1 MSLDERS
8 EEEGTMSV
16 GMIRDLYDY
25 HRWANRQLFDFAV
38 ALGEQACARDVG
50 AQFSHSKVT
59 RMFAHLY
66 GADWVW
72 LSRWKGT
79 SPTNLPGADLPTMAI
94 VRAKW
99 DALEAEQQAFVAAL
113 TEADLSRAVA
123 YKNTEGK
130 AFSAPLGPLLQHVA
144 NHATHHRSEIATM
157 VTMLS
162 GSPPDTGINTWI
174 LARTGQMR

>member
-1 MSLDERS
+1 MLFRS
-8 EEEGTMSV
+8 
-16 GMIRDLYDY
+16 
-25 HRWANRQLFDFAV
+25 
-38 ALGEQACARDVG
+38 
-50 AQFSHSKVT
+50 
-59 RMFAHLY
+59 MFAHLY

>member
-1 MSLDERS
+1 
-8 EEEGTMSV
+8 MSV
-16 GMIRDLYDY
+16 AMVRDLYDY
-25 HRWANRQLFDFAV
+25 HRWANGKLYDFAA
-38 ALGEQACARDVG
+38 ALGEATCAREVG
-50 AQFSHSKVT
+50 TQFSYPRVT

-79 SPTNLPGADLPTMAI
+79 SPTAVPGDELTTMAV
-94 VRAKW
+94 VRERW
-99 DALEAEQQAFVAAL
+99 DALEAEQKAFVEGL
-113 TEADLSRAVA
+113 RDADLAGVIE

-130 AFSAPLGPLLQHVA
+130 AFRASLGQLLAHVA